1 MERILQ
7 IEQMA
12 TEERN
17 ETIRNIVKRE
27 GRRLWSY
34 IRHRVRNDFEAD
46 DILQDVFYSLT
57 NALQSRTIDNIVS
70 WLFKVA
76 GNRII
81 DTYRKHKTLSI
92 DDTVSSSSNDKEG
105 GPLHLGEI
113 LFDRDAD
120 PDDLFLRSTVWP
132 LLSEALNELPPEQ
145 RDVFILHE
153 LEDKSFREI
162 SEETGVGINTLF
174 SRKRYAILHL
184 RERLHDLYDIFFN
197 K

>member
-1 MERILQ
+1 
-7 IEQMA
+7 MA

-92 DDTVSSSSNDKEG
+92 DDTVSSSSYDKEG
-105 GPLHLGEI
+105 GALHLGEI

-120 PDDLFLRSTVWP
+120 PDDLFLRSAVWP

-162 SEETGVGINTLF
+162 SEETGVGINTLI